1 MRGPGERDRMALVD
15 NLVVFV
21 VGALIGGLGIYA
33 GASVIVGRANYGHAV
48 VTALIGAFV
57 WAIVGRLVG
66 GIDVPLV
73 APILTL
79 LAYLAVVKWRYRAG
93 WLEAG
98 GIALVAWI
106 AVLVVLYLLALVGV
120 GGFGAVG
127 VPGPGT

>member
-1 MRGPGERDRMALVD
+1 MALVD

-33 GASVIVGRANYGHAV
+33 GASVIVGRADYSHAV
-48 VTALIGAFV
+48 ITALIGALV

-66 GIDVPLV
+66 GIPLV
-73 APILTL
+73 GPVLTL

-98 GIALVAWI
+98 GIALIAWV